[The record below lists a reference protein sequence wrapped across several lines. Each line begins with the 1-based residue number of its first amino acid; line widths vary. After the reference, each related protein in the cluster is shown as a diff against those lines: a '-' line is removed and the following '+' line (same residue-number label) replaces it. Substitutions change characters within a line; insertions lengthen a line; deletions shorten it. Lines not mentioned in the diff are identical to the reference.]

1 MATHCCQE
9 TGQVEPC
16 AKAALLSVRNLVAQN
31 KVPEEVRE
39 WVDDVVQCLEEVES
53 AIREGEKL

>member
-1 MATHCCQE
+1 M
-9 TGQVEPC
+9 
-16 AKAALLSVRNLVAQN
+16 AQN